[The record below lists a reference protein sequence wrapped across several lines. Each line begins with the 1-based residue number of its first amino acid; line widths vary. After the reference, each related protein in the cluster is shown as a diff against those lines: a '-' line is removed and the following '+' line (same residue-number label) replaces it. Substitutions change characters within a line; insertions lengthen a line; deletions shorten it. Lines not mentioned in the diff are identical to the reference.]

1 MQYSESRN
9 DRSEKGQSLVEM
21 AVSLMLIL
29 LLLAGAIDAGM
40 AFFSYVALYDAAE
53 EGAIYGSIHP
63 LTTDFD
69 AIKARVRQSSSQPV
83 NLTDPIKVTVGVS
96 ATDPP
101 CRGGTITVS
110 VTYRYT
116 LSMPF
121 AGTAFGTQTIP
132 LTAHVTN
139 TILNPKC
146 P

>member
-9 DRSEKGQSLVEM
+9 DQSEKGQSLVEM
-21 AVSLMLIL
+21 AISLMLIL

-53 EGAIYGSIHP
+53 EGAIYGSINP
-63 LTTDFD
+63 TDF
-69 AIKARVRQSSSQPV
+69 AGIKARVRSASSSPV
-83 NLTDPIKVTVGVS
+83 NLQSAAVTVPNPIITGS
-96 ATDPP
+96 S
-101 CRGGTITVS
+101 CRGGAITVS
-110 VTYRYT
+110 VTYAYR

-121 AGTAFGTQTIP
+121 AGTAFGTQSIP
-132 LTAHVTN
+132 LTARVTN

>member
-1 MQYSESRN
+1 MLYSESRN
-9 DRSEKGQSLVEM
+9 DQSEKGQSLVEM
-21 AVSLMLIL
+21 AISLMVIL

-53 EGAIYGSIHP
+53 EGAIYGSINP
-63 LTTDFD
+63 TDSPG
-69 AIKARVRQSSSQPV
+69 IEARVRSASSSPV
-83 NLTDPIKVTVGVS
+83 NLKSIITVTVVPSITGS
-96 ATDPP
+96 P
-101 CRGGTITVS
+101 CRGGAITVR
-110 VTYRYT
+110 VTYAYR

-132 LTAHVTN
+132 LTARVTN